1 MRAQLFVIF
10 LCSTCTPPFLSLYQ
24 RRLFYES
31 RNGTSVCFASEDTV
45 LVFDKYVST
54 IFIHCL
60 VHMICSISLWI
71 SVVYCVSLEL
81 LVLFWEVQCHTDAN
95 LMPIWYM
102 KNLMK
107 YVKTC
112 KKAQEVPVFTVFL
125 SYPSDLL
132 CFLTSLVGSSLS
144 PS

>member
-10 LCSTCTPPFLSLYQ
+10 LCSTCTPPFSSLYQ

-71 SVVYCVSLEL
+71 SVVYCVSPEL

-107 YVKTC
+107 YVKMR